1 MDRVRWGIIGCGDVT
16 EVKSGPAFQQAVG
29 SELVAVMRRNGEL
42 AASYARRH
50 GVPRWY
56 AHAEDLVDDKE
67 VDAVYVATPP
77 GSHLDLALLACAA
90 GKPAYVEKPMA
101 RSHSECRR
109 MIEAFE
115 AAKVPLFVAYY
126 RRALDRFRAVRDL
139 VAGGKLGTVTGVS
152 YRYASSAHA
161 NLAKGELPWR
171 FRPVESGGGLFLD
184 LGSHTL
190 DILDFILGPLENV
203 RGDARNVA
211 SPYEVEDNVVL
222 HFSTRGGALGVAQ
235 WNFASAVHADEI
247 VITADAGEV
256 RLATFGDGPVEVHT
270 IAGGP
275 KAAPSNTSAAGA
287 KAHVEK
293 LELPN
298 PRHIQFPMIESVVA
312 DLRGL
317 GRAESTGVT
326 AARTSAVMDAALESF
341 YGPRD
346 GAFWQTPSA
355 WPGRRAT

>member
-1 MDRVRWGIIGCGDVT
+1 MDRVRWGIIGCGDVA
-16 EVKSGPAFQQAVG
+16 EVKSGPAFQQVAG

-56 AHAEDLVDDKE
+56 SHAEDLIDDQE

-77 GSHLDLALLACAA
+77 GSHLELALLACAA

-109 MIEAFE
+109 MVEAFE

-126 RRALDRFRAVRDL
+126 RRALERFRLVRDL
-139 VAGGKLGTVTGVS
+139 VAGGKLGTVTGAS
-152 YRYASSAHA
+152 YRYASSAPPSFA
-161 NLAKGELPWR
+161 NGELPWR
-171 FRPVESGGGLFLD
+171 FRPVESGGGLLLD

-211 SPYEVEDNVVL
+211 SPYDVEDNVVL
-222 HFSTRGGALGVAQ
+222 HFSTRSGALGVAQ
-235 WNFASAVHADEI
+235 WNFASAVRADEI
-247 VITADAGEV
+247 VITGDAGEV
-256 RLATFGDGPVEVHT
+256 RLATFGDGPIDVRIGER
-270 IAGGP
+270 A
-275 KAAPSNTSAAGA
+275 
-287 KAHVEK
+287 ER
-293 LELPN
+293 LERPN
-298 PRHIQFPMIESVVA
+298 PRHIQLPMIESVVA

-317 GRAESTGVT
+317 GQAESTGVT
-326 AARTSAVMDAALESF
+326 AARTSAVMDAALAGY
-341 YGPRD
+341 YGSRE
-346 GAFWQTPSA
+346 GAFWQNPSA
-355 WPGRRAT
+355 WPGRRAS

>member
-16 EVKSGPAFQQAVG
+16 EVKSGPAFQTVAG

-56 AHAEDLVDDKE
+56 DHAEDLVDDKE

-77 GSHLDLALLACAA
+77 GSHLELALLACAA

-101 RSHSECRR
+101 RSHSECVR

-139 VAGGKLGTVTGVS
+139 VAAGKLGTVTGAT

-161 NLAKGELPWR
+161 NLPQGELPWR
-171 FRPVESGGGLFLD
+171 FRPVESGGGLLLD

-211 SPYEVEDNVVL
+211 SPYDVEDNVVVQ
-222 HFSTRGGALGVAQ
+222 FSTRAGALGVAQ

-247 VITADAGEV
+247 VITGDAGEV
-256 RLATFGDGPVEVHT
+256 RLATFGDGPVEVH
-270 IAGGP
+270 
-275 KAAPSNTSAAGA
+275 AAGR
-287 KAHVEK
+287 VER

-298 PRHIQFPMIESVVA
+298 PRHIQAPMIESVVA

-317 GRAESTGVT
+317 GRAESTGAT
-326 AARTSAVMDAALESF
+326 AARTSAVMDAALEGF
-341 YGPRD
+341 YGSRD

-355 WPGRRAT
+355 WPGRRSLM

>member
-1 MDRVRWGIIGCGDVT
+1 MDRVRWGILGCGDVT
-16 EVKSGPAFQQAVG
+16 EVKSGPAFQKVVG
-29 SELVAVMRRNGEL
+29 SELVAVMRRSGAL
-42 AASYARRH
+42 AADYARRH

-56 AHAEDLVDDKE
+56 ERAEELIDDRE

-77 GSHLDLALLACAA
+77 GSHLELALMACAA

-101 RSHSECRR
+101 RSFSECRR

-139 VAGGKLGTVTGVS
+139 CAAGKLGTVTGAT
-152 YRYASSAHA
+152 YRYASSAHL
-161 NLAKGELPWR
+161 NVGRGETPWR
-171 FRPVESGGGLFLD
+171 LRPVESGGGLLLD

-203 RGDARNVA
+203 RGAASNVA
-211 SPYEVEDNVVL
+211 STHEVEDNVVL
-222 HFSTRGGALGVAQ
+222 QFSTRSGALGVAQ

-247 VITADAGEV
+247 VITGDAGEV
-256 RLATFGDGPVEVHT
+256 RLATFGDGPVEVRRGT
-270 IAGGP
+270 
-275 KAAPSNTSAAGA
+275 
-287 KAHVEK
+287 HVDK

-298 PRHIQFPMIESVVA
+298 PRHIQLPMIESVVA
-312 DLRGL
+312 DLRGI

-326 AARTSAVMDAALESF
+326 AARTSAVMDAALEGY

-346 GAFWQTPSA
+346 GAFWQTPAA
-355 WPGRRAT
+355 WPGRRPR